1 MSSKKANISQLKCI
15 KNKNKSRKYFW
26 AVRLTNNS
34 LITCMK
40 YRFVLIKHNPK
51 LFWKHTCTSIQMLKV
66 ERQFTRYLPT
76 PERPSDILKITI
88 RIPQRVPYSFSPR
101 IILIKLLNQRVLG
114 KKERR
119 EDTFGKK
126 VRIQKEGKVNRK
138 QRCVPKWLIANINPQ
153 YQFMNLYKK
162 V

>member
-1 MSSKKANISQLKCI
+1 MSSKNANISQLKCI

-88 RIPQRVPYSFSPR
+88 RIP
-101 IILIKLLNQRVLG
+101 
-114 KKERR
+114 
-119 EDTFGKK
+119 
-126 VRIQKEGKVNRK
+126 
-138 QRCVPKWLIANINPQ
+138 
-153 YQFMNLYKK
+153 
-162 V
+162 